1 VRMLPR
7 RVPVPLADVELRAIH
22 GRAND
27 ASSQRRARNDRVFCT
42 RTAASDPYKLGAEGN
57 ERATDRQDDNAGDH
71 RTCTTP
77 RA

>member
-1 VRMLPR
+1 
-7 RVPVPLADVELRAIH
+7 
-22 GRAND
+22 
-27 ASSQRRARNDRVFCT
+27 
-42 RTAASDPYKLGAEGN
+42 LGAEGN